1 MRPRVSAHSILGAWE
16 SHVNNPGV
24 QETYAEFNSFMQN
37 MADSLRDIHCDAGE
51 QWFEDTQSP
60 EDSVLMYALRLE
72 RIAENMRTPLS

>member
-1 MRPRVSAHSILGAWE
+1 
-16 SHVNNPGV
+16 
-24 QETYAEFNSFMQN
+24 